1 MQKRE
6 TKAEPGH
13 ARGSASDFGKNCPRW
28 KTVLIFARGLP
39 ALALLTLGI
48 PALMPSPTSATYLYT
63 WHNSSGP
70 TLTASFRVPD
80 SAIAD
85 GIITAAE
92 IVSAP
97 GFSADSSVGTF
108 VKLTGDSALAV
119 DAVTGAIVRSTNS
132 VTATNSA
139 DALLVSAIGYLIPTS
154 PVQPRGL
161 GVWRVTHLA
170 VAPPLDI
177 AFYGFSNGQAQLLVT
192 SSSPAT
198 FTVEASPDLGHWKSI
213 ATNVTAGG
221 SSIVT
226 DPEPAAGAARFYRAV
241 IRN

>member
-1 MQKRE
+1 MEKRE
-6 TKAEPGH
+6 TKAQPGH
-13 ARGSASDFGKNCPRW
+13 TRGAASAFGMNCQRR
-28 KTVLIFARGLP
+28 KAVLIFARRLT

-48 PALMPSPTSATYLYT
+48 AALMPSPASATYLYT

-92 IVSAP
+92 IAVTT

-108 VKLTGDSALAV
+108 VALTGNSALAV

-139 DALLVSAIGYLIPTS
+139 DTLLVSAIGYLIPS
-154 PVQPRGL
+154 SRVQPRGL

-170 VAPPLDI
+170 DAPPLDI
-177 AFYGFSNGQAQLLVT
+177 AFYGFSNGHAQLLVT
-192 SSSPAT
+192 SVSPAT
-198 FTVEASPDLGHWKSI
+198 VTVETSPDLGQWKPI

-226 DPEPAAGAARFYRAV
+226 DPEPAAGAARFYRAA